1 MKKISENTQKLII
14 SSYNRGKSLAELAK
28 KFSVSTSTVFR
39 ILKKNKID
47 IKSAKDGR
55 RKILSTK
62 KENLLVREFQNKKLN
77 SSSDAR
83 KWVKNF
89 FDINISNQT
98 IRRVLK
104 KHNLCSILKA
114 KKPYLSKM
122 NIKERL
128 KFCKLQRK

>member
-89 FDINISNQT
+89 
-98 IRRVLK
+98 L
-104 KHNLCSILKA
+104 ILIYQIK
-114 KKPYLSKM
+114 LS
-122 NIKERL
+122 EE
-128 KFCKLQRK
+128 F